1 MNAKSAK
8 DAMRVV
14 AKEIEKEGL
23 HGVKPTLDSEPP

>member
-14 AKEIEKEGL
+14 AKEVESDGL